1 MSEKWKGI
9 LKKCGTLKI
18 LPIIFVPY
26 VPGVGNSGE
35 KSAIL
40 QKNTK
45 QSSEKRVN
53 CEAKTQISGLAL

>member
-1 MSEKWKGI
+1 LRRSTSTKCKRNGKAI
-9 LKKCGTLKI
+9 LKKGSTFKI

-26 VPGVGNSGE
+26 VPGIGSGE

-45 QSSEKRVN
+45 QSSEKRVIF
-53 CEAKTQISGLAL
+53 ED